1 MKNSFARVPDTDFR
15 ACSNDSTWCSMAL
28 SVILNDMMTTGLV
41 PSDTVPG
48 YIGYRWYGSNAIKKN
63 RLNLVLYGALGY
75 FKRHDD
81 YWIGTI

>member
-1 MKNSFARVPDTDFR
+1 MKNSFARVPDTDLR

-48 YIGYRWYGSNAIKKN
+48 YIGYRWYGSN
-63 RLNLVLYGALGY
+63 GTCQSSGY
-75 FKRHDD
+75 TVIAFYTVITFNGVFPHR
-81 YWIGTI
+81 